1 MSAGRTQYTPGIAL
15 ILVGAAFALLTYS
28 YPEQLRA
35 PAWVAY
41 VAALAFVFGGITAIA
56 GQLNSPRLRA
66 WAPVAVLVCLVVPG
80 IRIAFGAGIRQCSF
94 DSVYLYGF
102 ADGWACRTA
111 FGIAAVI
118 GLALVL
124 LAVRHALFSRG
135 SGRSIG
141 G

>member
-1 MSAGRTQYTPGIAL
+1 MAL

-41 VAALAFVFGGITAIA
+41 VAALAFVFGGVTAIA

-80 IRIAFGAGIRQCSF
+80 IWVAFGASIRQCSF
-94 DSVYLYGF
+94 NSVYLYGV
-102 ADGWACRTA
+102 ADGWVCRAA

-118 GLALVL
+118 GLAMVL
-124 LAVRHALFSRG
+124 LAVRHAILSSRG
-135 SGRSIG
+135 N
-141 G
+141 